1 MFQFFNS
8 TFLAISLAASRLVF
22 AVNRLALAVYNF
34 LNLALLRLGI
44 NPISLT
50 TINANLDLDIL
61 FGGVADIIIKIAFYI
76 GAVLSM
82 GGVLSLIYA
91 YKDENADA
99 QGRAI
104 RVIVA
109 GGALVGLRTL
119 FQMAGIIG

>member
-8 TFLAISLAASRLVF
+8 TFLAISLAVSRLVF

>member
-8 TFLAISLAASRLVF
+8 TFLAISLVASRLVF